1 MTTTTHTPAIP
12 DHLRPDQVAEYL
24 NAHGWLLRAFEDQ
37 HATLLI
43 GLCKVYYMD
52 GQWRATLAGKSL
64 VYIGSSLE
72 QALKHAL
79 GVI

>member
-1 MTTTTHTPAIP
+1 MITTHTPAIP
-12 DHLRPDQVAEYL
+12 DHLRPEQVAEYL
-24 NAHGWLLRAFEDQ
+24 DAHGWLLRAFEYQ
-37 HATLLI
+37 QATLLI

-52 GQWRATLAGKSL
+52 GQWRTLSGKTL
-64 VYIGSSLE
+64 IYIGSSLE